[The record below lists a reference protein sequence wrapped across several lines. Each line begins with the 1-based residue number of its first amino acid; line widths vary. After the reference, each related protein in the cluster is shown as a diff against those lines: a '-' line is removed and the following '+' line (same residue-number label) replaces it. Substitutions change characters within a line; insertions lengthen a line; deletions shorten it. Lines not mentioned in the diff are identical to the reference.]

1 MGAAGCVPRTWR
13 RSVRDRDLRG
23 VRARNAAADLRVS
36 ITRTERVYAQNLFA
50 GMCLGVAAKATTEGD
65 VMRGFLWFLAGFATG
80 VVIAS
85 LALMWV
91 MAMEIGV

>member
-1 MGAAGCVPRTWR
+1 MW
-13 RSVRDRDLRG
+13 
-23 VRARNAAADLRVS
+23 
-36 ITRTERVYAQNLFA
+36 
-50 GMCLGVAAKATTEGD
+50 LGVAAKATTEGD

>member
-1 MGAAGCVPRTWR
+1 
-13 RSVRDRDLRG
+13 
-23 VRARNAAADLRVS
+23 
-36 ITRTERVYAQNLFA
+36 
-50 GMCLGVAAKATTEGD
+50 
-65 VMRGFLWFLAGFATG
+65 MRGFLWFLAGFATG